1 LILVIAEAATVAT
14 TNEPLSVVYAVLDM
28 DMGCVIGTFTSEDLA
43 NAFVGKGIAANGRRF
58 DVDDIVVVRVP
69 LNVAY
74 EIS

>member
-1 LILVIAEAATVAT
+1 
-14 TNEPLSVVYAVLDM
+14 M